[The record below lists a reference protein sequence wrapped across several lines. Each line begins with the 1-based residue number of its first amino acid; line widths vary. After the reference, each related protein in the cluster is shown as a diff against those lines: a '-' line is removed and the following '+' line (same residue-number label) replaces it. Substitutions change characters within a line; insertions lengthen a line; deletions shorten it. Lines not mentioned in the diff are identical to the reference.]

1 MPNLSKLMKQAQRM
15 QRQMEDIQSALAT
28 RTVEGTSGGGAV
40 KVTARCDG
48 SLAGV
53 KIDPAAVS
61 PDDVS
66 MLEDL
71 ILTAANQAIGEAKE
85 IYNAEMGKV
94 SAGMGGL
101 GGLM

>member
-1 MPNLSKLMKQAQRM
+1 MSSLGKLMKQAQRM
-15 QRQMEDIQSALAT
+15 QRQMEEIQTALAA

-66 MLEDL
+66 MLEDM

-94 SAGMGGL
+94 SAGMGL
-101 GGLM
+101 PGLM

>member
-1 MPNLSKLMKQAQRM
+1 MSSLGKLMKQAQRM
-15 QRQMEDIQSALAT
+15 QRQMEETQTALAA

-40 KVTARCDG
+40 KITARCDG

-71 ILTAANQAIGEAKE
+71 ILTAANQALGQAKE

-94 SAGMGGL
+94 SAGMNLPG
-101 GGLM
+101 MM